1 MKDHIVRAIDARQTQ
16 QWAHYM
22 ESIGWRTKIIGKT
35 HLFIKKLPFFDA
47 SFMKIQHPQ
56 GPFPFERIDEVARKN
71 KTIWTILEPHVV
83 GYEESEF
90 GKHGY
95 MKSRMLQVHT
105 ATIKIDLNQNEK
117 DLFKSF
123 SENARRN
130 IKKAQKQNLKI
141 KTVFMKEKKSW
152 KYFPVFYSLLK
163 NLSKMKKFYIYSY
176 DEYHKRMIAF
186 KDTSILLFAYKN
198 DIPIAVVWYAY
209 FSDVIAYFQTGITG
223 RGYETLANYLLVW
236 EGLRLGK
243 KLRLSVFDFES
254 IYDERFPKN
263 VLQYKKYTEFKKRFH
278 GELIQYPHPW
288 IKIYTWWGKLVYLCG
303 TIF

>member
-130 IKKAQKQNLKI
+130 IKKANHL
-141 KTVFMKEKKSW
+141 VA
-152 KYFPVFYSLLK
+152 
-163 NLSKMKKFYIYSY
+163 LSTRTRTLQTF
-176 DEYHKRMIAF
+176 A
-186 KDTSILLFAYKN
+186 ILGAGGWAN
-198 DIPIAVVWYAY
+198 ARSGAGVR
-209 FSDVIAYFQTGITG
+209 VIAADTAAMANFFQ
-223 RGYETLANYLLVW
+223 
-236 EGLRLGK
+236 
-243 KLRLSVFDFES
+243 
-254 IYDERFPKN
+254 
-263 VLQYKKYTEFKKRFH
+263 
-278 GELIQYPHPW
+278 
-288 IKIYTWWGKLVYLCG
+288 
-303 TIF
+303 